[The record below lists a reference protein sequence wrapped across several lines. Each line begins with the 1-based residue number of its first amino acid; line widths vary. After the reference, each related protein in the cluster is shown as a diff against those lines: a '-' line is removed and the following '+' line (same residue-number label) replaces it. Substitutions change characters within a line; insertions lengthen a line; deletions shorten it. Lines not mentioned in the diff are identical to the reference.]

1 MGTIVCFIVC
11 ALLCTLEGEPKASE
25 VKQSRK
31 MFYPSPVRIQ
41 RKDDGLLQVNCIG
54 SIGGD
59 FCGAS
64 NPANF
69 PVGVN
74 VSPYGRFSLI
84 SFPPALSKVLFRNFN
99 LTNLPAVI

>member
-1 MGTIVCFIVC
+1 MGTIVCFTVC
-11 ALLCTLEGEPKASE
+11 ALLCTLEGEHKAPE

-31 MFYPSPVRIQ
+31 MFYPSPVLIQ
-41 RKDDGLLQVNCIG
+41 RKDGGLLWVNCMG
-54 SIGGD
+54 SIGRD

-69 PVGVN
+69 PVGVS

-84 SFPPALSKVLFRNFN
+84 SFPPALAKAVLRNC
-99 LTNLPAVI
+99 LT